1 MAETEKSKEG
11 LDSGVDEVREIPV
24 GGEEPGS
31 TPETGA
37 GAEIPASGKA
47 QLDPIEVLQARVAEL
62 EDQRLRALAELDNY
76 RKRMARQFEEIARS
90 ANDRLLI
97 ELLDVVDNFER
108 ALKHAGENNAG
119 NHTNPTA
126 LKDGTEL
133 IYSQLTG
140 LLARYDVTPM
150 ESIGKEFDP
159 KYHDAVIHIES
170 DEYDENIVSA
180 EISKGYMIGNRV
192 LRHARVA
199 VSKGGPEEAEPEK
212 SSD

>member
-1 MAETEKSKEG
+1 MAETEKSKNDPDTEA
-11 LDSGVDEVREIPV
+11 DKVREIPV
-24 GGEEPGS
+24 GGEETAPV
-31 TPETGA
+31 PETDSA
-37 GAEIPASGKA
+37 VAVTPAEKTEP
-47 QLDPIEVLQARVAEL
+47 DPIEVLQAHVAEL

-90 ANDRLLI
+90 ANDRLLT

-108 ALKHAGENNAG
+108 ALKHAGENSTPDETAV
-119 NHTNPTA
+119 TA

-140 LLARYDVTPM
+140 LLTRYDVKPI
-150 ESIGKEFDP
+150 ESIGKKFDP
-159 KYHDAVIHIES
+159 KYHDAVIHVAS

-180 EISKGYMIGNRV
+180 EINKGYMIGNRV

-199 VSKGGPEEAEPEK
+199 VSKGSPAEMEPEET
-212 SSD
+212 SD